1 MSRETARPRVFQRIL
16 ILLLVMTLSACVPT
30 GAPAPT
36 VQAALSTATA
46 PAIREAVPS
55 PTTEVSIAPLDEETD
70 VTVFPECWI
79 PAGAQAFWGT
89 DQGDEDDVRYTLAAE
104 TLDAYLVDMA
114 ISSICV
120 PTQLGALYLNV
131 DWNSADLGH
140 VTGRM
145 LSLGFTELYAG
156 SGWGDGYLVY
166 ATYDFAAGTEYD
178 VFARPEDW
186 EAAVRGTLQGV
197 DPIEVD
203 SMRGFIRFQR
213 GLCYGSCRVFRVIL
227 LPFEAH
233 YIAIVQTLGEYDGDV
248 DWEELV
254 VQLRE
259 GDFPPTWQG
268 PMAAM
273 DVLTQSLRFTR

>member
-1 MSRETARPRVFQRIL
+1 MRY
-16 ILLLVMTLSACVPT
+16 TLSA
-30 GAPAPT
+30 
-36 VQAALSTATA
+36 
-46 PAIREAVPS
+46 
-55 PTTEVSIAPLDEETD
+55 ETFH
-70 VTVFPECWI
+70 T
-79 PAGAQAFWGT
+79 
-89 DQGDEDDVRYTLAAE
+89 
-104 TLDAYLVDMA
+104 YLVDMA

-120 PTQLGALYLNV
+120 PAQLGALYLNV

-186 EAAVRGTLQGV
+186 EAAAQGAVAQGTLQDVETLEIDGV
-197 DPIEVD
+197 
-203 SMRGFIRFQR
+203 RGFIRFQR
-213 GLCYGSCRVFRVIL
+213 GLGYGSCRVYRVIL
-227 LPFEAH
+227 FPFEAH
-233 YIAIVQTLGEYDGDV
+233 YIAIVQALGEYDGDV
-248 DWEELV
+248 DWENLA

-259 GDFPPTWQG
+259 GDFPPTWQV

-273 DVLTQSLRFTR
+273 DVLAQSLRFAR